1 MAIKIKW
8 NDADFKWDKAPTN
21 QDDLSTI
28 IPYTWNDVHLIET
41 IAGQGGSG
49 SGTEQI
55 KSTIDGLDA
64 DKKKKLVHLILKRK
78 GIKVYDQAKEVKS
91 ISIDIKDVELIIKEV
106 KAQIAAENI
115 HV

>member
-8 NDADFKWDKAPTN
+8 NDADFKWDQAPTN

-64 DKKKKLVHLILKRK
+64 DKKKKL
-78 GIKVYDQAKEVKS
+78 AKEVKS

>member
-8 NDADFKWDKAPTN
+8 NDADFKWDQAPTN

-91 ISIDIKDVELIIKEV
+91 ISISNK
-106 KAQIAAENI
+106 
-115 HV
+115 